1 MPAQP
6 RAVIWVVTQVA
17 THFEARLFLVEK
29 TGLDSTDVVLRA
41 DSRPTLFS
49 MAPRGFRRIGKLPT
63 QAATVL
69 ENWI

>member
-29 TGLDSTDVVLRA
+29 TGLDSTDVVLRS
-41 DSRPTLFS
+41 DNRSQLFS
-49 MAPRGFRRIGKLPT
+49 MAPAGLRSIAKLPT
-63 QAATVL
+63 QGPTVV